1 MYIVVFEKIPV
12 AAAAIHRFRRQLAF
26 KFRIGLR
33 HDSWEPDDALDLGVF
48 GWKRFRGND
57 LVGWFA
63 LLHSQK
69 VVAPRCAD
77 QQEGLEIRLSA
88 RDEVFRIIVYVHRVE
103 PDRGQLGLSHFVQ
116 LALGL
121 ADARCFQGS
130 DAHAFQLTVQPHY
143 LQFYV
148 ALIKAT
154 AEQVKAL
161 EVEVPCGIEV
171 EVYPDE
177 AELQPMDEIHATYNF
192 DFVLGPANAL
202 GQRL

>member
-1 MYIVVFEKIPV
+1 VTP
-12 AAAAIHRFRRQLAF
+12 
-26 KFRIGLR
+26 
-33 HDSWEPDDALDLGVF
+33 
-48 GWKRFRGND
+48 
-57 LVGWFA
+57 
-63 LLHSQK
+63 SQK
-69 VVAPRCAD
+69 TTCS
-77 QQEGLEIRLSA
+77 LKK
-88 RDEVFRIIVYVHRVE
+88 
-103 PDRGQLGLSHFVQ
+103 
-116 LALGL
+116 
-121 ADARCFQGS
+121 
-130 DAHAFQLTVQPHY
+130 LTVQPHY

-148 ALIKAT
+148 ALIRAT